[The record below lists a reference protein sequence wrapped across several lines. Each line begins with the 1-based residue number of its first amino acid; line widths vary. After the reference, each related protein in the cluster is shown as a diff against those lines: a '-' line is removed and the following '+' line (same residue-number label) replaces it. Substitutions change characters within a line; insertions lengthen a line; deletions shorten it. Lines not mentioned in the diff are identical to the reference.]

1 MSASPSCHTQH
12 TTHKAF
18 TADLAAVRASPF
30 DVPPAERSAYS
41 SFHMLLYS
49 RRYTVDHLP
58 VDLFIDLLEKHYIV
72 SVSSTVFQHRL
83 LMRLYM
89 LMSPR
94 STTFVA
100 ISTGSDQEASHHGKD
115 V

>member
-72 SVSSTVFQHRL
+72 SVSSTVFQHKL
-83 LMRLYM
+83 PKRLYM
-89 LMSPR
+89 LIPR

-100 ISTGSDQEASHHGKD
+100 ISTGSDQEANHHGKD

>member
-12 TTHKAF
+12 TTHTAF
-18 TADLAAVRASPF
+18 MADLAAVRASPF

-41 SFHMLLYS
+41 FFHMLLYS
-49 RRYTVDHLP
+49 KMYTVDHLP

-72 SVSSTVFQHRL
+72 SVSSTVFQHKLLKRL
-83 LMRLYM
+83 SM
-89 LMSPR
+89 LMNPR
-94 STTFVA
+94 FTTFVA

>member
-1 MSASPSCHTQH
+1 MSASPSCHIQH

-49 RRYTVDHLP
+49 TYTVDHLP

-72 SVSSTVFQHRL
+72 SVSSTVFPHKL
-83 LMRLYM
+83 PKRLYM
-89 LMSPR
+89 LMNPR
-94 STTFVA
+94 FTTFVA